1 MNLLPQQ
8 SLGVRQIGLEC
19 ARQPAQQRD
28 QTEGSHIFDTALRFH
43 NPASEDGRTPSSPR
57 PSTLDPRR
65 RAFTLIEIMMAMA
78 IFSMVITAIY
88 ATWTLIIKSAKI
100 GQEAAAQVQRERVAF
115 RTFEDAL
122 VCARS
127 FQADL
132 QHYSFVVENGSSP
145 TLSFVARLPEFFPRS
160 GRFGDFDVRRVTF
173 SLESGSDGQQQL
185 VLRQTPIL
193 MDTDETEQQFP
204 FVLSRN
210 VSKMEFELWD
220 TRKGKWVDE
229 WTTTNEI
236 PSMIHLTLTYS
247 RHNPDKPYATPQTEV
262 VSRVVDISS
271 TMVPGGFQRRG
282 QSTGA
287 TNTPGVPPTGGKLQ

>member
-1 MNLLPQQ
+1 MK
-8 SLGVRQIGLEC
+8 LGRNNTAWGNVQRSTFN
-19 ARQPAQQRD
+19 AQRS
-28 QTEGSHIFDTALRFH
+28 TPTRDTALEVERWKLNVERFFI
-43 NPASEDGRTPSSPR
+43 APR
-57 PSTLDPRR
+57 PSPLAPRPC

-78 IFSMVITAIY
+78 IFSMVVTAIY

-132 QHYSFVVENGSSP
+132 QHYSFVVENGSEP

-173 SLESGSDGQQQL
+173 SLENGSDGQQQL

-193 MDTDETEQQFP
+193 METDETEQQYP

-220 TRKGKWVDE
+220 ARKGKWVDE

-282 QSTGA
+282 QFTGA
-287 TNTPGVPPTGGKLQ
+287 TNAPNTPPGTQRLQ

>member
-8 SLGVRQIGLEC
+8 SPGARPSASEC
-19 ARQPAQQRD
+19 ARPRAQQCRNEVPWKI
-28 QTEGSHIFDTALRFH
+28 TV
-43 NPASEDGRTPSSPR
+43 NPRSDHAAAPEDGRTPANSR
-57 PSTLDPRR
+57 L

-78 IFSMVITAIY
+78 IFSMVVTAIY

-100 GQEAAAQVQRERVAF
+100 GQEAAAQVQRERVTF

-173 SLESGSDGQQQL
+173 SLESGTDGQQQL

-193 MDTDETEQQFP
+193 METDETEQQFP

-220 TRKGKWVDE
+220 SRKGEWVDE

-247 RHNPDKPYATPQTEV
+247 RQNPDKPYSSVQTEAIG
-262 VSRVVDISS
+262 RVVDISS

-282 QSTGA
+282 QSTG
-287 TNTPGVPPTGGKLQ
+287 TNVPPRQQ

>member
-1 MNLLPQQ
+1 MNLLPQKNQ
-8 SLGVRQIGLEC
+8 TPSTHSALGVVLENI
-19 ARQPAQQRD
+19 QHSTFNAQ
-28 QTEGSHIFDTALRFH
+28 H
-43 NPASEDGRTPSSPR
+43 PRTREHAPFGVECWKLNVECFFIPK
-57 PSTLDPRR
+57 TPRR
-65 RAFTLIEIMMAMA
+65 HAFTLIEIMMAMA
-78 IFSMVITAIY
+78 IFSMVVTAIY

-173 SLESGSDGQQQL
+173 SLENGSEGQQQL

-193 MDTDETEQQFP
+193 METDETEQQYP

-220 TRKGKWVDE
+220 ARKGKWVDE

-247 RHNPDKPYATPQTEV
+247 RHNPDKPYSTPQTEV

-282 QSTGA
+282 QSTGN
-287 TNTPGVPPTGGKLQ
+287 TNNPGGGTTKLQ

>member
-8 SLGVRQIGLEC
+8 SPGARVCDPQHVRLSKVTGWIEAETVSEVAAGH
-19 ARQPAQQRD
+19 RP
-28 QTEGSHIFDTALRFH
+28 ALRSRLS
-43 NPASEDGRTPSSPR
+43 PLASR
-57 PSTLDPRR
+57 LY

-78 IFSMVITAIY
+78 IFSMVVTAIY

-100 GQEAAAQVQRERVAF
+100 GQEAAAQVQRERVTF

-132 QHYSFVVENGSSP
+132 QHYSFVVENGSAP

-173 SLESGSDGQQQL
+173 SLENGSDGQQQL

-193 MDTDETEQQFP
+193 METDETEQQFP

-220 TRKGKWVDE
+220 ARKGKWVDE

-282 QSTGA
+282 QSTG
-287 TNTPGVPPTGGKLQ
+287 TNAPPPR

>member
-8 SLGVRQIGLEC
+8 SPGARPIASEC
-19 ARQPAQQRD
+19 ARPRAQQCRNEVPWKI
-28 QTEGSHIFDTALRFH
+28 TV
-43 NPASEDGRTPSSPR
+43 NPRSDHAAAPGDGRTPANSR
-57 PSTLDPRR
+57 L

-78 IFSMVITAIY
+78 IFSMVVTAIY

-100 GQEAAAQVQRERVAF
+100 GQEAAAQVQRERVTF

-173 SLESGSDGQQQL
+173 SLESGTDGQQQL

-193 MDTDETEQQFP
+193 METDETEQQFP

-220 TRKGKWVDE
+220 SRKGEWVDE

-247 RHNPDKPYATPQTEV
+247 RQNPDKPYSSVQTEAIG
-262 VSRVVDISS
+262 RVVDISS

-282 QSTGA
+282 QSTG
-287 TNTPGVPPTGGKLQ
+287 TNVPPRQQ

>member
-8 SLGVRQIGLEC
+8 SPGDRQIASEC
-19 ARQPAQQRD
+19 ARPRAQQHE
-28 QTEGSHIFDTALRFH
+28 QTESPQLFH
-43 NPASEDGRTPSSPR
+43 TSPRCDAVAPGDGRTPSDSR
-57 PSTLDPRR
+57 PSILDSRQF
-65 RAFTLIEIMMAMA
+65 AFTLIEIMMAMA

-88 ATWTLIIKSAKI
+88 ATWTLIIKSAQI
-100 GQEAAAQVQRERVAF
+100 GQESSAQVQRERVTF

-122 VCARS
+122 ACARS

-173 SLESGSDGQQQL
+173 ALESGPDGQQLL

-193 MDTDETEQQFP
+193 MEMDKDEENFP

-220 TRKGKWVDE
+220 SRKGEWVDE
-229 WTTTNEI
+229 WTRTNEI
-236 PSMIHLTLTYS
+236 PTQIHLTMTYS
-247 RHNPDKPYATPQTEV
+247 RQNPDKPYSTTPPEV
-262 VSRVVDISS
+262 VSRVLDISS
-271 TMVPGGFQRRG
+271 AMVPAGFQRRG
-282 QSTGA
+282 QSTG
-287 TNTPGVPPTGGKLQ
+287 TNAPGRQP

>member
-1 MNLLPQQ
+1 MKLRRDNNAW
-8 SLGVRQIGLEC
+8 GNF
-19 ARQPAQQRD
+19 QRSTLNVQRSKTTHD
-28 QTEGSHIFDTALRFH
+28 AALDVERWTLNVGRFF
-43 NPASEDGRTPSSPR
+43 SSPR
-57 PSTLDPRR
+57 SRFC

-78 IFSMVITAIY
+78 IFSMVVTAIY

-100 GQEAAAQVQRERVAF
+100 GQEAAAQVQRERVTF

-132 QHYSFVVENGSSP
+132 QHYSFIVENGSAP

-173 SLESGSDGQQQL
+173 SLENGTDGQQQL

-193 MDTDETEQQFP
+193 METDETEEQYP

-220 TRKGKWVDE
+220 GRKGKWVDE

-247 RHNPDKPYATPQTEV
+247 RQNPDKPYSSVQTEV
-262 VSRVVDISS
+262 VGRVVDISS

-282 QSTGA
+282 QSTG
-287 TNTPGVPPTGGKLQ
+287 TNAPVPPR

>member
-1 MNLLPQQ
+1 MRGPGSEARRHRDAALVHPHEGRPEPAPN
-8 SLGVRQIGLEC
+8 VGLH
-19 ARQPAQQRD
+19 RLKRVGGTFQRNAHACVV
-28 QTEGSHIFDTALRFH
+28 QG
-43 NPASEDGRTPSSPR
+43 G
-57 PSTLDPRR
+57 
-65 RAFTLIEIMMAMA
+65 AFLV
-78 IFSMVITAIY
+78 SMVVTAIY

-132 QHYSFVVENGSSP
+132 QHYSFIVENGSTP

-173 SLESGSDGQQQL
+173 SLENGSDGHQQL

-193 MDTDETEQQFP
+193 METDETEQQYP
-204 FVLSRN
+204 FVLPRN

-220 TRKGKWVDE
+220 ARKGKWVDE

-287 TNTPGVPPTGGKLQ
+287 TNAPNTPPGAQRLQ

>member
-1 MNLLPQQ
+1 MNLLAQKDQTRSTHPA
-8 SLGVRQIGLEC
+8 LGGGLENI
-19 ARQPAQQRD
+19 QHSTFNAQHPR
-28 QTEGSHIFDTALRFH
+28 TREHAPFGVECRALNVGCSFA
-43 NPASEDGRTPSSPR
+43 PQSPR
-57 PSTLDPRR
+57 LRS
-65 RAFTLIEIMMAMA
+65 AFTLIEIMMAMA
-78 IFSMVITAIY
+78 IFSMVVTAIY

-100 GQEAAAQVQRERVAF
+100 GQEAAAQVQRERVTF

-173 SLESGSDGQQQL
+173 SLENGTDGQQQL

-193 MDTDETEQQFP
+193 METDETEQQYP

-220 TRKGKWVDE
+220 ARKGKWVDE

-247 RHNPDKPYATPQTEV
+247 RHNPDKPFATPQTEV
-262 VSRVVDISS
+262 VGRVVDISS

-282 QSTGA
+282 QSTG
-287 TNTPGVPPTGGKLQ
+287 TNVPPRQP

>member
-1 MNLLPQQ
+1 MRFCRYSAFNPRQ
-8 SLGVRQIGLEC
+8 S
-19 ARQPAQQRD
+19 
-28 QTEGSHIFDTALRFH
+28 
-43 NPASEDGRTPSSPR
+43 
-57 PSTLDPRR
+57 
-65 RAFTLIEIMMAMA
+65 AFTLIEIMMAMA
-78 IFSMVITAIY
+78 IFTMVITAIY

-100 GQEAAAQVQRERVAF
+100 GQEAAAQVQRERVTF

-122 VCARS
+122 ACARS

-132 QHYSFVVENGSSP
+132 QHYSFLVENGSTP

-173 SLESGSDGQQQL
+173 ALESGSDGQNQL

-193 MDTDETEQQFP
+193 MEMDQDEEQHP

-220 TRKGKWVDE
+220 SRKCKWVDE

-236 PSMIHLTLTYS
+236 PSQIHLTLTYS
-247 RHNPDKPYATPQTEV
+247 RQNPDKPYSSPQTEV
-262 VSRVVDISS
+262 VSRIVDITSS
-271 TMVPGGFQRRG
+271 MVPGGFQRMG
-282 QSTGA
+282 QSQGN
-287 TNTPGVPPTGGKLQ
+287 TNQPPRTR

>member
-8 SLGVRQIGLEC
+8 SPGARVCDPQHVRLSIVTSWINAETVGEV
-19 ARQPAQQRD
+19 AAGHRP
-28 QTEGSHIFDTALRFH
+28 ALR
-43 NPASEDGRTPSSPR
+43 SR
-57 PSTLDPRR
+57 PSPIAHRLC

-78 IFSMVITAIY
+78 IFSMVVTAIY

-132 QHYSFVVENGSSP
+132 QHYSFIVENGSTP

-173 SLESGSDGQQQL
+173 SLENGTDGQQQL

-193 MDTDETEQQFP
+193 METDETEQQYP

-220 TRKGKWVDE
+220 ARKGKWVDE

-287 TNTPGVPPTGGKLQ
+287 TNAPNTPPGAQRLQ

>member
-8 SLGVRQIGLEC
+8 SPGARLCAIAPAAALTISSRLQDLRYTAAGL
-19 ARQPAQQRD
+19 
-28 QTEGSHIFDTALRFH
+28 SDTAALRKK
-43 NPASEDGRTPSSPR
+43 S
-57 PSTLDPRR
+57 

-78 IFSMVITAIY
+78 IFSMVVTAIY

-100 GQEAAAQVQRERVAF
+100 GQEAAAQVQRERVTF

-132 QHYSFVVENGSSP
+132 QHYSFVVENGSAP

-173 SLESGSDGQQQL
+173 SLENGSDGQQQL

-220 TRKGKWVDE
+220 ARKGKWVDE

-247 RHNPDKPYATPQTEV
+247 PYSTPQTEV

-287 TNTPGVPPTGGKLQ
+287 TNAPGVPPTGRKLQ

>member
-8 SLGVRQIGLEC
+8 IQTRSAHHSLRGNWGNIQHSTFNSQHSSSREHAPFDVEC
-19 ARQPAQQRD
+19 WELNA
-28 QTEGSHIFDTALRFH
+28 ECSFALK
-43 NPASEDGRTPSSPR
+43 SPR
-57 PSTLDPRR
+57 LS

-78 IFSMVITAIY
+78 IFGMVVTAIY

-100 GQEAAAQVQRERVAF
+100 GQEAAAQVQRERVTF
-115 RTFEDAL
+115 RTFKDAI
-122 VCARS
+122 ASAHS

-132 QHYSFVVENGSSP
+132 QHYSFIVENGSTP

-173 SLESGSDGQQQL
+173 SLESGTDGQQQL

-193 MDTDETEQQFP
+193 METDETEQQYP

-210 VSKMEFELWD
+210 VSKMEIELWD
-220 TRKGKWVDE
+220 ARKGKWVDE

-236 PSMIHLTLTYS
+236 PKQIKLALTYS
-247 RHNPDKPYATPQTEV
+247 RQNPDKPYSTQPPEV
-262 VSRVVDISS
+262 VYGEFKIYAN
-271 TMVPGGFQRRG
+271 MVPGGFQRRG
-282 QSTGA
+282 QSTG
-287 TNTPGVPPTGGKLQ
+287 TNAPGGQP